1 MGSLDY
7 AQSRIS
13 ARFGNRPD
21 EVAWRRLEHVREF
34 ASLLDIAR
42 NSAFRVWIGG
52 ISEVSEPHEIE
63 AILRARW
70 RSHVDEVAGWVPA
83 AWCPAVEW
91 CAIVP
96 DLPVVAYLARRH
108 AALAWMRDDPI
119 FRDIA
124 DTDAGTC
131 PAALGTGPLAPLVG
145 GWDEPGRI
153 AGLWRAEWER
163 RAPRSGDRMLLAE
176 INRAMSAHL
185 TAFHDPAVKDGWPLR
200 RALAARLTLLFRRSM
215 LEPAAVFAY
224 LALIALDLERLRGE
238 FLRRAA
244 FPKVS
249 LVA

>member
-1 MGSLDY
+1 MGSFDY

-13 ARFGNRPD
+13 ARFGDRPD
-21 EVAWRRLEHVREF
+21 EVAWRKLEHVREF
-34 ASLLDIAR
+34 ASMLDTAR

-52 ISEVSEPHEIE
+52 ISEVSTPHEIE
-63 AILRARW
+63 ATLRAHW
-70 RSHVDEVAGWVPA
+70 RSHVDEVAGWVPEP
-83 AWCPAVEW
+83 WRGAVTW
-91 CAIVP
+91 CAVVP
-96 DLPVVAYLARRH
+96 DLPVLAYLARGYP
-108 AALAWMRDDPI
+108 ALAWMRDDPI

-124 DTDAGTC
+124 DTDAGAC
-131 PAALGTGPLAPLVG
+131 PAALGAGPLAPLAA

-153 AGLWRAEWER
+153 ANLWRAEWER
-163 RAPRSGDRMLLAE
+163 RAPPSGDRMMLAE
-176 INRAMSAHL
+176 IGSAMSRHL

-244 FPKVS
+244 FPNLS
-249 LVA
+249 LVS

>member
-13 ARFGNRPD
+13 ARFGDRPD
-21 EVAWRRLEHVREF
+21 EVAWRKLEHVREF
-34 ASLLDIAR
+34 QSLLDIAR

-52 ISEVSEPHEIE
+52 ISKVSTPHEIE
-63 AILRARW
+63 ATLRAHW
-70 RSHVDEVAGWVPA
+70 RSHVAEVAGWLPDD
-83 AWCPAVEW
+83 CSDAVRW
-91 CAIVP
+91 CATLP
-96 DLPVVAYLARRH
+96 DLAVLAYLAQGH
-108 AALAWMRDDPI
+108 PALAWMRDDPI

-124 DTDAGTC
+124 DTDAGAC
-131 PAALGTGPLAPLVG
+131 PAALGAGVLAPLAA

-163 RAPRSGDRMLLAE
+163 LAPVSGDATLLVE
-176 INRAMSAHL
+176 IGRAMSAHL

-215 LEPAAVFAY
+215 LEPAAAFAY
-224 LALIALDLERLRGE
+224 LALVALDLERLRGE

-244 FPKVS
+244 FPNLS